1 MNYSRSI
8 IQIIQERCSRRS
20 YTLQPVEAEKLGALS
35 DFFAAV
41 EGPFGGKARFLILDT
56 TGWGDQEVF
65 SQTTGAM
72 HCAFALNSPVASG
85 RLHARPEA
93 NI

>member
-1 MNYSRSI
+1 MAVVATGCLDVEEAYEAVDWKI
-8 IQIIQERCSRRS
+8 I
-20 YTLQPVEAEKLGALS
+20 
-35 DFFAAV
+35 
-41 EGPFGGKARFLILDT
+41 FLIFGMLALAMALEKT
-56 TGWGDQEVF
+56 RGAELVAHTLIRGLGGWGPLVVLCIV
-65 SQTTGAM
+65 